1 MIFFIAMEFLP
12 TFNRPGSRSSPALF
26 GIFTSDMPTFYQR
39 FQESAR
45 KFPDNIALEIQRQQT
60 VERVTFAEL
69 TRMSESVAN
78 WLSTRVP
85 RDARVAILAANHPR
99 WVAAYLG
106 IIAAG
111 RTAVPLD
118 TAFHGDQVKKL
129 LIDSGA
135 SLLFCD
141 VKHLPLAVEAVRGLN
156 VGLVMTSA
164 AVERV
169 ATTAASTNPTHRT
182 ERDEWGTQGLTPLGA
197 EVLAGDLDSIFAAG
211 PAGFQP
217 VVPSEGDLAALLYT
231 SGTTADPKGVM
242 LTHANLVGEANSVL
256 AVMKISPE
264 DALLGILPM
273 FHVLAQMANLF
284 LPLFNGAR
292 VVYLETLNTTEL
304 LRALQERDIT
314 VFCVVPQFFYL
325 IHERIF
331 KELNKRGKFTLRLVR
346 TLMAFNRGLRR
357 VGVNA
362 GKLFFGRIHATFGAR
377 MRYLITG
384 GSRFDPA
391 IARDF
396 YSFGIDVLNA
406 YGLTE
411 TTGGAFINPPG
422 RRIVFGS
429 VGRPFPGVEAKIVDP
444 QPVEEGAPPAGEIA
458 IRGAIVMKGYW
469 NRPEATAEVLRDGW
483 FYTGDLGY
491 FDSGGNLFIT
501 GRRKEVIVLANGK
514 NVHPEEIEA
523 HYLQAPYVK
532 EICVMALEARPGDPT
547 SERLHAVVVPN
558 FERLRE
564 CKIVNSKEAIRS
576 DIEALSHKIA
586 STKRLGS
593 YDIWQE
599 DLPRTTTRKLKRF
612 QIEKKVRELQQ
623 KQGGGD
629 ADVGTENEKPL
640 TDDEQ
645 SWLERDDVKRALSIV
660 RESSRNQLD
669 AIHPTYNL
677 ELDLGLDSMQRIELL
692 TALEQ
697 QLGGELPESQLAEI
711 YSVRDLVDAIL
722 ASASRGEGQ
731 ARAAAPAWSTIL
743 SEPVTDPEVL
753 ALARHNI
760 FAEVFFFLLGRLIYL
775 FALDRFHLKM
785 RGLENLPEKGPYLI
799 CSNHQSYLDPLVMAG
814 AMPWRLFRDTYALGT
829 SDIFGTGFMRR
840 LARWLRVAVLDPDAN
855 LVSAMRAGAFGLSQG
870 HILVLYPEGERTN
883 DGSPRVFR
891 KGAAI
896 LSIHA
901 QAPIVPVAI
910 EGFYK
915 AWPRHKKFPEFT
927 DLQVVFGKPMQPPP
941 LNEASEVAYERLTSE
956 LKSRVVTMWQE
967 LQEEELRGKDSR
979 EQEENAKSSARVET
993 AHL

>member
-1 MIFFIAMEFLP
+1 M
-12 TFNRPGSRSSPALF
+12 PA
-26 GIFTSDMPTFYQR
+26 FYQR

-45 KFPDNIALEIQRQQT
+45 KFPDNVALEIQRQQT
-60 VERVTFAEL
+60 VEHVTFVEL

-85 RDARVAILAANHPR
+85 RDARIAILAANHPR

-118 TAFHGDQVKKL
+118 TAFHADEVKKL
-129 LIDSGA
+129 LIDSEA

-141 VKHLPLAVEAVRGLN
+141 AKHLPVGAEAVKGLN
-156 VGLVMTSA
+156 VALVMTSA
-164 AVERV
+164 AAEQ
-169 ATTAASTNPTHRT
+169 AAITAASANPTHRT
-182 ERDEWGTQGLTPLGA
+182 ERDEWGTKGLTPLGT
-197 EVLAGDLDSIFAAG
+197 EVLAADLDSIFAAG
-211 PAGFQP
+211 PGNFQP
-217 VVPSEGDLAALLYT
+217 VVPADGDLAALLYT

-256 AVMKISPE
+256 AVIKIDST

-331 KELNKRGKFTLRLVR
+331 KELNKRGKLTLRLVR
-346 TLMAFNRGLRR
+346 VLMAVNRALRR
-357 VGVNA
+357 FGINA
-362 GKLFFGRIHATFGAR
+362 GKVFFGKIHSTFGAR
-377 MRYLITG
+377 MRYLVTG

-422 RRIVFGS
+422 HMVFGS
-429 VGRPFPGVEAKIVDP
+429 VGRPFPGVEAKIVEP
-444 QPVEEGAPPAGEIA
+444 KSMEEGAPTAGEIA

-483 FYTGDLGY
+483 FHTGDLGY

-501 GRRKEVIVLANGK
+501 GRGKEVIVRANGK
-514 NVHPEEIEA
+514 NVYPEEIEA
-523 HYLQAPYVK
+523 HYLKSAYVK

-558 FERLRE
+558 FELLRE
-564 CKIVNSKEAIRS
+564 RKIVNSKEVIRL

-593 YDIWQE
+593 YEIWQE

-612 QIEKKVRELQQ
+612 QIEKRVRELKQ
-623 KQGGGD
+623 KGGGD
-629 ADVGTENEKPL
+629 SDVGEEKEKTL
-640 TDDEQ
+640 TADDQ
-645 SWLERDDVKRALSIV
+645 LWLAREDVKRALAVIRENS
-660 RESSRNQLD
+660 RESSRNQVD
-669 AIHPTYNL
+669 AIHPAHNL
-677 ELDLGLDSMQRIELL
+677 ELDLGLDSMQRVELL

-697 QLGGELPESQLAEI
+697 QLGGEVPESQLAEI
-711 YSVRDLVDAIL
+711 YSVRELIDAIL
-722 ASASRGEGQ
+722 ASAGRGEGQ
-731 ARAAAPAWSTIL
+731 VRAVEPAWLTIL

-760 FAEVFFFLLGRLIYL
+760 LAEVFFFLLGKLIYL
-775 FALDRFHLKM
+775 FALDRFRLKV
-785 RGLENLPEKGPYLI
+785 RGLENLPEEGPFLL
-799 CSNHQSYLDPLVMAG
+799 CSNHQSYVDPLVMAG
-814 AMPWRLFRDTYALGT
+814 ALPWRLFRDAFALGT
-829 SDIFGTGFMRR
+829 SDIFGKGFMRR
-840 LARWLRVAVLDPDAN
+840 LARWLRTVVLDPDAN
-855 LVSAMRAGAFGLSQG
+855 LVPAMRAGFFGLSQRR
-870 HILVLYPEGERTN
+870 ILVLYPEGERTN
-883 DGSPRVFR
+883 DGNPTIFR

-901 QAPIVPVAI
+901 QAQIVPVAI
-910 EGFYK
+910 EGFYE
-915 AWPRHKKFPEFT
+915 AWPRHKKWPKFAN
-927 DLQVVFGKPMQPPP
+927 LQLVFGKPMQPPP
-941 LNEASEVAYERLTSE
+941 VSEASEAAYERLTSE
-956 LKSRVVTMWQE
+956 LKSRVVAMWQE
-967 LQEEELRGKDSR
+967 LREKELQGKDSP
-979 EQEENAKSSARVET
+979 EDNSKNAAPAEAMQR
-993 AHL
+993 

>member
-1 MIFFIAMEFLP
+1 MSA
-12 TFNRPGSRSSPALF
+12 
-26 GIFTSDMPTFYQR
+26 FYQR
-39 FQESAR
+39 FQESAG
-45 KFPDNIALEIQRQQT
+45 KFPENIALEIQRQQA
-60 VERVTFAEL
+60 VERLSFSEL
-69 TRMSESVAN
+69 THMSESVAN
-78 WLSTRVP
+78 WLSTQGA

-118 TAFHGDQVKKL
+118 TAFHADQVRKL

-141 VKHLPLAVEAVRGLN
+141 VKHLPVAAQAVEGLS

-164 AVERV
+164 AAEQ
-169 ATTAASTNPTHRT
+169 
-182 ERDEWGTQGLTPLGA
+182 EGA
-197 EVLAGDLDSIFAAG
+197 RAKAPSLAGDLDSMFATG

-217 VVPSEGDLAALLYT
+217 VVPNEDDLAALLYT

-256 AVMKISPE
+256 AVIKIDSS

-304 LRALQERDIT
+304 LRALREREIT
-314 VFCVVPQFFYL
+314 AFCVVPQFFYL

-331 KELNKRGKFTLRLVR
+331 KELNKRGKLTLRLVR
-346 TLMAFNRGLRR
+346 MLMALNRGLRR
-357 VGVNA
+357 LGINA
-362 GKLFFGRIHATFGAR
+362 GKTFFGKIHATFGAR
-377 MRYLITG
+377 MRYLVTG

-422 RRIVFGS
+422 QVVFGS
-429 VGRPFPGVEAKIVDP
+429 VGRPFPGVEARIVDP
-444 QPVEEGAPPAGEIA
+444 KPVDEGSVPAGEIA
-458 IRGAIVMKGYW
+458 VRGAIVMKGYW
-469 NRPEATAEVLRDGW
+469 NRPEATAQVLREGW

-491 FDSGGNLFIT
+491 FDSDGNLFIT
-501 GRRKEVIVLANGK
+501 GRRKDVIVLANGK
-514 NVHPEEIEA
+514 NVYPEEIEA
-523 HYLQAPYVK
+523 HYLQAQYVK
-532 EICVMALEARPGDPT
+532 EICVMALESRPGDPT
-547 SERLHAVVVPN
+547 SERLYAVIVPN
-558 FERLRE
+558 FELLRE
-564 CKIVNSKEAIRS
+564 RKIVNSKEAIRFE
-576 DIEALSHKIA
+576 IEALSHKIA

-612 QIEKKVRELQQ
+612 EIEKKVREL
-623 KQGGGD
+623 KQRGAEDSEAGP
-629 ADVGTENEKPL
+629 EPERSL
-640 TDDEQ
+640 TDEEK
-645 SWLERDDVKRALSIV
+645 SWLEREDVQRALAIV
-660 RESSRNQLD
+660 GEASRNKLE
-669 AIHPTYNL
+669 AIRPAHNL
-677 ELDLGLDSMQRIELL
+677 ELDLGLDSMQRVELL

-697 QLGGELPESQLAEI
+697 QLGGHVPESQLAEI
-711 YSVRDLVDAIL
+711 YTVRDLVDAAL
-722 ASASRGEGQ
+722 ASADRGER
-731 ARAAAPAWSTIL
+731 RAGATAPAWSTIL

-760 FAEVFFFLLGRLIYL
+760 FADVPFFLLGRLIYL
-775 FALDRFHLKM
+775 VARGPFHLKA
-785 RGLENLPEKGPYLI
+785 RGLENLPVKGPYLL
-799 CSNHQSYLDPLVMAG
+799 CSNHQSYVDPLVMAG
-814 AMPWRLFRDTYALGT
+814 MLPWHIFRDTFAVGT
-829 SDIFGTGFMRR
+829 SEIFGKGFMRR
-840 LARWLRVAVLDPDAN
+840 LARWIRVVVLDPDAN
-855 LVSAMRAGAFGLSQG
+855 LMPAMRAGYFGLSQG
-870 HILVLYPEGERTN
+870 RILILYPEGERTN
-883 DGSPRVFR
+883 DGKPRVFR

-910 EGFYK
+910 EGFYE
-915 AWPRHKKFPEFT
+915 AWPRHEKYPKVAH
-927 DLQVVFGKPMQPPP
+927 LQLVFGKPLQPPP
-941 LNEASEVAYERLTSE
+941 LHEASEAAYEQLTSE
-956 LKSRVVTMWQE
+956 LTSKVVAMWQE
-967 LQEEELRGKDSR
+967 LRGEDPVGKTPTERSLLP
-979 EQEENAKSSARVET
+979 EA
-993 AHL
+993 

>member
-1 MIFFIAMEFLP
+1 MH
-12 TFNRPGSRSSPALF
+12 
-26 GIFTSDMPTFYQR
+26 TFYQR

-45 KFPDNIALEIQRQQT
+45 QFPDNVALEIQRQQT

-78 WLSTRVP
+78 WLSTHVP

-118 TAFHGDQVKKL
+118 TAFHADQVRKL
-129 LIDSGA
+129 LIDSDA

-141 VKHLPLAVEAVRGLN
+141 GKHLAVAAEAVEGLN
-156 VGLVMTSA
+156 LALVMTSA
-164 AVERV
+164 AAELA
-169 ATTAASTNPTHRT
+169 ATNFNATAPAHRT
-182 ERDEWGTQGLTPLGA
+182 ERVDRDTQTLRTIESFA
-197 EVLAGDLDSIFAAG
+197 ADLDSIFATG

-217 VVPSEGDLAALLYT
+217 VVPADSDLAALLYT

-242 LTHANLVGEANSVL
+242 LTHANLIGEANSVL
-256 AVMKISPE
+256 TVIKIDST

-314 VFCVVPQFFYL
+314 TFCVVPQFFYL

-346 TLMAFNRGLRR
+346 SLMACNRGLRR
-357 VGVNA
+357 VNINA
-362 GKLFFGRIHATFGAR
+362 GKLLFGKIHATLGAR
-377 MRYLITG
+377 MRYLVTG

-422 RRIVFGS
+422 HVVFGS
-429 VGRPFPGVEAKIVDP
+429 VGRPFPGVEGRIVDP
-444 QPVEEGAPPAGEIA
+444 QPAEDGAPPSGEIA

-469 NRPEATAEVLRDGW
+469 NRPQATAEVLRDGW
-483 FYTGDLGY
+483 LYTGDLGY

-514 NVHPEEIEA
+514 NVYPEEIEA
-523 HYLQAPYVK
+523 HYLQAQYVK
-532 EICVMALEARPGDPT
+532 EICVMALETRPGDPT

-558 FERLRE
+558 FELLRE
-564 CKIVNSKEAIRS
+564 RKIVNSKEAVRFA
-576 DIEALSHKIA
+576 IEALSHKIA

-612 QIEKKVRELQQ
+612 EIEKQVREL
-623 KQGGGD
+623 KQNNGGGD
-629 ADVGTENEKPL
+629 SDVGTEKERPL
-640 TDDEQ
+640 TGDEQ
-645 SWLERDDVKRALSIV
+645 LWLQREDVKRALGIIRESSI
-660 RESSRNQLD
+660 RESSRESSLESSPNRLD
-669 AIHPTYNL
+669 TIHPGHNL
-677 ELDLGLDSMQRIELL
+677 ELDLGLDSMQRVELL

-697 QLGGELPESQLAEI
+697 QLGGEVPESQLAEI
-711 YSVRDLVDAIL
+711 YSVRDLVDTVL
-722 ASASRGEGQ
+722 ASANRGEGQ

-743 SEPVTDPEVL
+743 SEPVTDPDVL

-760 FAEVFFFLLGRLIYL
+760 FAEIFFFLLGRLIYL
-775 FALDRFHLKM
+775 FSLDRFHLKL
-785 RGLENLPEKGPYLI
+785 RGLENLPEEGPYLI
-799 CSNHQSYLDPLVMAG
+799 CSNHQSYIDPLVMTG
-814 AMPWRLFRDTYALGT
+814 ALPWGLFRDTFAVGT
-829 SDIFGTGFMRR
+829 SDIFGKGFM
-840 LARWLRVAVLDPDAN
+840 
-855 LVSAMRAGAFGLSQG
+855 
-870 HILVLYPEGERTN
+870 
-883 DGSPRVFR
+883 
-891 KGAAI
+891 
-896 LSIHA
+896 
-901 QAPIVPVAI
+901 
-910 EGFYK
+910 
-915 AWPRHKKFPEFT
+915 
-927 DLQVVFGKPMQPPP
+927 
-941 LNEASEVAYERLTSE
+941 
-956 LKSRVVTMWQE
+956 
-967 LQEEELRGKDSR
+967 
-979 EQEENAKSSARVET
+979 
-993 AHL
+993 

>member
-1 MIFFIAMEFLP
+1 M
-12 TFNRPGSRSSPALF
+12 S
-26 GIFTSDMPTFYQR
+26 TFYER

-45 KFPDNIALEIQRQQT
+45 KFPDNVALEIQRQQT

-85 RDARVAILAANHPR
+85 RDARIAILAANHPR

-118 TAFHGDQVKKL
+118 TAFHAEQVKKL

-141 VKHLPLAVEAVRGLN
+141 VKHLPVAVEAVEGLN
-156 VGLVMTSA
+156 IVLVMTSA
-164 AVERV
+164 AAEQVGTA
-169 ATTAASTNPTHRT
+169 ATTTEPTHGT
-182 ERDEWGTQGLTPLGA
+182 ERDEWGTHGA
-197 EVLAGDLDSIFAAG
+197 QAGTESFAADLDSIFAAG
-211 PAGFQP
+211 PTGFQP
-217 VVPSEGDLAALLYT
+217 IVPAESDLAALLYT

-256 AVMKISPE
+256 AVIKISPA

-314 VFCVVPQFFYL
+314 AFCVVPQFFYL

-331 KELNKRGKFTLRLVR
+331 KEVNKRGKFTRSLVR
-346 TLMAFNRGLRR
+346 TLMALNRVLRR

-362 GKLFFGRIHATFGAR
+362 GKLFFSKIHATFGAR
-377 MRYLITG
+377 MRYLVTG

-391 IARDF
+391 VARDF

-422 RRIVFGS
+422 HVVFGS
-429 VGRPFPGVEAKIVDP
+429 VGRPFPGVEARIVGEKTVAEKIVNKQSADD
-444 QPVEEGAPPAGEIA
+444 ATPPAGEIA

-469 NRPEATAEVLRDGW
+469 NHPAATAEVLRDGW
-483 FYTGDLGY
+483 LYTGDLGY
-491 FDSGGNLFIT
+491 FDSAGDLFIT
-501 GRRKEVIVLANGK
+501 GRRKEIIVLANGK
-514 NVHPEEIEA
+514 NVYPEEIEV
-523 HYLQAPYVK
+523 HYLQAQYVK
-532 EICVMALEARPGDPT
+532 EICVMALQARPGDPM

-558 FERLRE
+558 FELLRE
-564 CKIVNSKEAIRS
+564 RKIVNSREVIRLE
-576 DIEALSHKIA
+576 IEALSHKIA

-612 QIEKKVRELQQ
+612 QIEDKVREL
-623 KQGGGD
+623 KQNDGGSDSGG
-629 ADVGTENEKPL
+629 ATEKPL
-640 TDDEQ
+640 TGDEQ
-645 SWLERDDVKRALSIV
+645 LWMEREDVKRALAIL
-660 RESSRNQLD
+660 RESSRNQFD
-669 AIHPTYNL
+669 TIHPTHNL
-677 ELDLGLDSMQRIELL
+677 ELDLGLDSMQRVELL

-697 QLGGELPESQLAEI
+697 QLGSEVPESQLAEL
-711 YSVRDLVDAIL
+711 YSVRDLIDAVL
-722 ASASRGEGQ
+722 RSASRGEGQ

-753 ALARHNI
+753 ALARHNV
-760 FAEVFFFLLGRLIYL
+760 FAEAFFFLLGRLIYL
-775 FALDRFHLKM
+775 SALDRFHLKV
-785 RGLENLPEKGPYLI
+785 RGLEHLPEKGPYLI
-799 CSNHQSYLDPLVMAG
+799 CSNHQSYVDPLVMAG
-814 AMPWRLFRDTYALGT
+814 ALPWSLFRLAFALGT
-829 SDIFGTGFMRR
+829 SDIFGKGFMRR
-840 LARWLRVAVLDPDAN
+840 LARWLRTVVLDPDAN
-855 LVSAMRAGAFGLSQG
+855 LVPAMRAGFFGLRQG
-870 HILVLYPEGERTN
+870 RILVLYPEGERTD
-883 DGSPRVFR
+883 DGNPRVFR

-910 EGFYK
+910 EGFYE
-915 AWPRHKKFPEFT
+915 AWPRHKKFPKFT
-927 DLQVVFGKPMQPPP
+927 DLQLVFGKPIQPPP
-941 LNEASEVAYERLTSE
+941 VSAASEAAYEQLTSE
-956 LKSRVVTMWQE
+956 LKTRVVAMWKELREKEMRGKE
-967 LQEEELRGKDSR
+967 LQEQGKNTRGP
-979 EQEENAKSSARVET
+979 EENSKRSALAGAALR
-993 AHL
+993 

>member
-1 MIFFIAMEFLP
+1 M
-12 TFNRPGSRSSPALF
+12 PA
-26 GIFTSDMPTFYQR
+26 FYQR

-45 KFPDNIALEIQRQQT
+45 KFPDNVALEIQRPQT

-118 TAFHGDQVKKL
+118 TAFHADQVKKL

-141 VKHLPLAVEAVRGLN
+141 VKHLPVAAEAVEGLS

-164 AVERV
+164 AAE
-169 ATTAASTNPTHRT
+169 SNPTQT
-182 ERDEWGTQGLTPLGA
+182 KAGA
-197 EVLAGDLDSIFAAG
+197 PSLAADLDSVFAVG
-211 PAGFQP
+211 PGDFQP
-217 VVPSEGDLAALLYT
+217 IVPADGDLAALLYT

-242 LTHANLVGEANSVL
+242 LTHSNLIGEANSVL
-256 AVMKISPE
+256 AVMKVGPE

-284 LPLFNGAR
+284 LPLFNGCR

-304 LRALQERDIT
+304 LRALQERNIT

-331 KELNKRGKFTLRLVR
+331 KELNKRGKLTLRLVR
-346 TLMAFNRGLRR
+346 ALMAFNRGLRR
-357 VGVNA
+357 IRVNA
-362 GKLFFGRIHATFGAR
+362 GKLFFGKIHATFGAH

-422 RRIVFGS
+422 HVVFGS
-429 VGRPFPGVEAKIVDP
+429 VGRPFPGVDAKIVDP
-444 QPVEEGAPPAGEIA
+444 KPVEEGAPAAGEIA

-501 GRRKEVIVLANGK
+501 GRGKEVIVLANGK
-514 NVHPEEIEA
+514 NVYPEEIEA

-558 FERLRE
+558 FELLRE
-564 CKIVNSKEAIRS
+564 RKIVNSKEVIRI

-599 DLPRTTTRKLKRF
+599 ELPRTTTRKLKRF
-612 QIEKKVRELQQ
+612 QIEKKVRELKQ
-623 KQGGGD
+623 KGAGES
-629 ADVGTENEKPL
+629 DVGTEDVGTEKEKPL
-640 TDDEQ
+640 TADDLQ
-645 SWLERDDVKRALSIV
+645 WLEREDVKRALTIV
-660 RESSRNQLD
+660 SESSRNQLD
-669 AIHPTYNL
+669 AIRPTHNL

-697 QLGGELPESQLAEI
+697 QLGGEVPESQLAEI
-711 YSVRDLVDAIL
+711 YSVRDLIDAVL
-722 ASASRGEGQ
+722 ASAGRGEGQ
-731 ARAAAPAWSTIL
+731 ARAAEPAWSTIL

-760 FAEVFFFLLGRLIYL
+760 FAEVSFFLLGRLIYL

-785 RGLENLPEKGPYLI
+785 RGLENLPEKGPFLL
-799 CSNHQSYLDPLVMAG
+799 CSNHQSYVDPLVMAG
-814 AMPWRLFRDTYALGT
+814 ALPWGLFRYAFALGT
-829 SDIFGTGFMRR
+829 SDIFGKGFMRR
-840 LARWLRVAVLDPDAN
+840 LARWIRVVVLDPDAN
-855 LVSAMRAGAFGLSQG
+855 LIPAMRAGFFGLSHG
-870 HILVLYPEGERTN
+870 RILVLYPEGERTN
-883 DGSPRVFR
+883 NGNPTVFR

-896 LSIHA
+896 LSIHS

-910 EGFYK
+910 EGFYE
-915 AWPRHKKFPEFT
+915 AWPRHKKFPKFAN
-927 DLQVVFGKPMQPPP
+927 LQLVFGKPIQPPP
-941 LNEASEVAYERLTSE
+941 LNETSEAAYERLTSE
-956 LKSRVVTMWQE
+956 LKSRVVAMWQE
-967 LQEEELRGKDSR
+967 LREKEVRGKDARGPEDTSK
-979 EQEENAKSSARVET
+979 NSAASET
-993 AHL
+993 TLR

>member
-1 MIFFIAMEFLP
+1 MREEWLTTDPRDSLRKSSNASPVPSFPQPSLVYSL
-12 TFNRPGSRSSPALF
+12 RPMPA
-26 GIFTSDMPTFYQR
+26 FYQR

-45 KFPDNIALEIQRQQT
+45 KFPNNVALEIQRQQT

-78 WLSTRVP
+78 WLSTRVA

-118 TAFHGDQVKKL
+118 TAFHAEQVKKL

-141 VKHLPLAVEAVRGLN
+141 AKHFPVAVEAVGGLN
-156 VGLVMTSA
+156 VSLVMTSA
-164 AVERV
+164 AAERV
-169 ATTAASTNPTHRT
+169 ETSATAPNPTYRT
-182 ERDEWGTQGLTPLGA
+182 ERDEWGTHGLTPLGTEA
-197 EVLAGDLDSIFAAG
+197 LAADLDSIFAAG

-217 VVPSEGDLAALLYT
+217 IVPAESDLAALLYT

-256 AVMKISPE
+256 AVIKIGPA

-304 LRALQERDIT
+304 LRALQERNIT
-314 VFCVVPQFFYL
+314 TFCVVPQFFYL

-331 KELNKRGKFTLRLVR
+331 KELHKRGKFTLSLVR
-346 TLMAFNRGLRR
+346 TLMALNRTLRR

-362 GKLFFGRIHATFGAR
+362 GKLFFGKIHATLGAR
-377 MRYLITG
+377 MRYLVTG

-422 RRIVFGS
+422 HVVFGS
-429 VGRPFPGVEAKIVDP
+429 VGKPFPGVEAKIVDP
-444 QPVEEGAPPAGEIA
+444 KPVEEGATPVGEIA

-483 FYTGDLGY
+483 LYTGDLGY

-514 NVHPEEIEA
+514 NIYPEEVET
-523 HYLQAPYVK
+523 HYLHASYVK
-532 EICVMALEARPGDPT
+532 EICVMALEARPGDPK

-564 CKIVNSKEAIRS
+564 RKIVNTREAIRF

-593 YDIWQE
+593 YDVWQE

-623 KQGGGD
+623 NPNGD
-629 ADVGTENEKPL
+629 SDVDAGKPL
-640 TDDEQ
+640 TPLTNDEQ
-645 SWLERDDVKRALSIV
+645 QWLEREDVKRALAIV
-660 RESSRNQLD
+660 QESSHTQLD
-669 AIHPTYNL
+669 SIRPHHNL
-677 ELDLGLDSMQRIELL
+677 ELDLGLDSMQRVELL

-697 QLGGELPESQLAEI
+697 QLGGDVPESRLAEV
-711 YSVRDLVDAIL
+711 YSVRELVDAVL
-722 ASASRGEGQ
+722 ESAGRGEGSTK
-731 ARAAAPAWSTIL
+731 AAAPPWSTIL
-743 SEPVTDPEVL
+743 AEPVTDPEVL
-753 ALARHNI
+753 ELGRHQLL
-760 FAEVFFFLLGRLIYL
+760 AEVPFFMLGRLIYL
-775 FALDRFHLKM
+775 FSLDRFRLKV
-785 RGLENLPEKGPYLI
+785 RGLENLPSKGPFLL
-799 CSNHQSYLDPLVMAG
+799 CSNHQSYIDPLVLAG
-814 AMPWRLFRDTYALGT
+814 ALPWRLFRDTFALGT

-840 LARWLRVAVLDPDAN
+840 LAR
-855 LVSAMRAGAFGLSQG
+855 
-870 HILVLYPEGERTN
+870 
-883 DGSPRVFR
+883 
-891 KGAAI
+891 
-896 LSIHA
+896 
-901 QAPIVPVAI
+901 
-910 EGFYK
+910 
-915 AWPRHKKFPEFT
+915 
-927 DLQVVFGKPMQPPP
+927 
-941 LNEASEVAYERLTSE
+941 
-956 LKSRVVTMWQE
+956 
-967 LQEEELRGKDSR
+967 
-979 EQEENAKSSARVET
+979 
-993 AHL
+993 

>member
-1 MIFFIAMEFLP
+1 
-12 TFNRPGSRSSPALF
+12 
-26 GIFTSDMPTFYQR
+26 MPTFYQR

-118 TAFHGDQVKKL
+118 TAFHADQVKKL

-141 VKHLPLAVEAVRGLN
+141 VKHLPAATEAVAGLSIP
-156 VGLVMTSA
+156 LVMTSA
-164 AVERV
+164 AAEQSL
-169 ATTAASTNPTHRT
+169 ASPKASAPNFAA
-182 ERDEWGTQGLTPLGA
+182 
-197 EVLAGDLDSIFAAG
+197 DLDSIFAAG

-217 VVPSEGDLAALLYT
+217 VVPAESDLAALLYT

-242 LTHANLVGEANSVL
+242 LTQANLVGEANSVL
-256 AVMKISPE
+256 AVIEIDSS

-304 LRALQERDIT
+304 LRALQERNIT
-314 VFCVVPQFFYL
+314 AFCVVPQFFYL

-346 TLMAFNRGLRR
+346 TLMAFNRALRR
-357 VGVNA
+357 AGINA
-362 GKLFFGRIHATFGAR
+362 GKLFFGKIHATFGAH
-377 MRYLITG
+377 MRYLVTG

-422 RRIVFGS
+422 QVVFGS

-514 NVHPEEIEA
+514 NVYPEEVEA

-532 EICVMALEARPGDPT
+532 EICVMALETRPGDPT

-564 CKIVNSKEAIRS
+564 RKIVNSKEAVRV

-599 DLPRTTTRKLKRF
+599 ELPRTTTRKLKRF
-612 QIEKKVRELQQ
+612 QIEKKVREL
-623 KQGGGD
+623 KQNHGGD
-629 ADVGTENEKPL
+629 LDRGTEKPL
-640 TDDEQ
+640 TALTGDEQ
-645 SWLERDDVKRALSIV
+645 SWLDREDVQRALIIV
-660 RESSRNQLD
+660 RESSRESSLNRPGALR
-669 AIHPTYNL
+669 PTHNL
-677 ELDLGLDSMQRIELL
+677 ELDLGLDSMQRVELL

-697 QLGGELPESQLAEI
+697 QLAGEVPESQLAEI
-711 YSVRDLVDAIL
+711 YSVRDLIDAVL
-722 ASASRGEGQ
+722 ASAGRGEGH
-731 ARAAAPAWSTIL
+731 ATAAAPPWSTIL

-753 ALARHNI
+753 ALARHNTI
-760 FAEVFFFLLGRLIYL
+760 AEVFFFLLGKLIYL

-799 CSNHQSYLDPLVMAG
+799 CPNHQSYVDPLVMAG
-814 AMPWRLFRDTYALGT
+814 ALPWRLFRNTFALGT
-829 SDIFGTGFMRR
+829 SDIFGKGFLRR
-840 LARWLRVAVLDPDAN
+840 LARWLRVVVLDPDAN
-855 LVSAMRAGAFGLSQG
+855 LVPAMRAGAFGLSQG
-870 HILVLYPEGERTN
+870 HILVLYPEGERTD
-883 DGSPRVFR
+883 DGTPRLFR

-910 EGFYK
+910 EGFYD
-915 AWPRHKKFPEFT
+915 AWPRHKKLPEFT
-927 DLQVVFGKPMQPPP
+927 DLQLVFGQPIQPPP
-941 LNEASEVAYERLTSE
+941 LREASEAAYDRLTSE
-956 LKSRVVTMWQE
+956 LKSRVVAMWQE
-967 LQEEELRGKDSR
+967 MRRKDRR
-979 EQEENAKSSARVET
+979 EPEPHPAKAM
-993 AHL
+993 L

>member
-1 MIFFIAMEFLP
+1 
-12 TFNRPGSRSSPALF
+12 
-26 GIFTSDMPTFYQR
+26 MPTFYQR

-45 KFPDNIALEIQRQQT
+45 KFPDNIALEIQRRQT
-60 VERVTFAEL
+60 VESVTFAEL
-69 TRMSESVAN
+69 TRMSESVAR

-85 RDARVAILAANHPR
+85 RDARLAILAANHPR

-106 IIAAG
+106 IVAAG

-118 TAFHGDQVKKL
+118 TAFHADQVKNL

-141 VKHLPLAVEAVRGLN
+141 VKHLPVAMEAVAGLS
-156 VGLVMTSA
+156 VALVMTSA
-164 AVERV
+164 AAE
-169 ATTAASTNPTHRT
+169 ASPA
-182 ERDEWGTQGLTPLGA
+182 QA
-197 EVLAGDLDSIFAAG
+197 EASEPNLAGDLDSIFAAG
-211 PAGFQP
+211 PANFQP
-217 VVPSEGDLAALLYT
+217 VVPAENDLAALLYT

-256 AVMKISPE
+256 ATMKIGPE

-304 LRALQERDIT
+304 LRALQERGIT
-314 VFCVVPQFFYL
+314 AFCVVPQFFYL

-331 KELNKRGKFTLRLVR
+331 KELHKRGKFTLSLVR
-346 TLMAFNRGLRR
+346 TLMAFNRALRR

-362 GKLFFGRIHATFGAR
+362 GKLFFAKIHATFGAR

-411 TTGGAFINPPG
+411 TSGGAFINPPG
-422 RRIVFGS
+422 HVVVFGS
-429 VGRPFPGVEAKIVDP
+429 VGRPFPGVEARIVEARTVEEKIVDP
-444 QPVEEGAPPAGEIA
+444 PPAEEGAPPAGEIA
-458 IRGAIVMKGYW
+458 IRGALVMKGYW
-469 NRPEATAEVLRDGW
+469 NRPQATAEVLRDGW
-483 FYTGDLGY
+483 LYTGDLGY

-501 GRRKEVIVLANGK
+501 GRRKEVIVLSNGK
-514 NVHPEEIEA
+514 NVYPEEIET
-523 HYLQAPYVK
+523 HYHQAQYVK

-558 FERLRE
+558 FELLRE
-564 CKIVNSKEAIRS
+564 RRIVNSKEVIRLEV
-576 DIEALSHKIA
+576 EALSHKIA

-623 KQGGGD
+623 KQGEGD
-629 ADVGTENEKPL
+629 SDVGLEKPL
-640 TDDEQ
+640 TGDEQ
-645 SWLERDDVKRALSIV
+645 SWLEREDVKRALSIV
-660 RESSRNQLD
+660 RESSRNPLD
-669 AIHPTYNL
+669 AIHPTHNL
-677 ELDLGLDSMQRIELL
+677 ELDFGLDSMQRVELL

-697 QLGGELPESQLAEI
+697 QLGGDVPESQLAEI
-711 YSVRDLVDAIL
+711 YSVRDLVDAVL
-722 ASASRGEGQ
+722 ASASRGEGR
-731 ARAAAPAWSTIL
+731 AKAAAPAWSTIL

-753 ALARHNI
+753 TLARHNI

-775 FALDRFHLKM
+775 FALDRFHLKT
-785 RGLENLPEKGPYLI
+785 RGLENLPEKGPYLL

-814 AMPWRLFRDTYALGT
+814 ALPWRLFRDCFALGT
-829 SDIFGTGFMRR
+829 SDIFGEGFLRR

-855 LVSAMRAGAFGLSQG
+855 LVPAMRAGAFGLSQG
-870 HILVLYPEGERTN
+870 HILVLYPEGERTD
-883 DGSPRVFR
+883 DGSLRVFR

-896 LSIHA
+896 LSIHT
-901 QAPIVPVAI
+901 QAPIVPIAI
-910 EGFYK
+910 EGFYE
-915 AWPRHKKFPEFT
+915 AWPRHKKFPKFT
-927 DLQVVFGKPMQPPP
+927 DLQLAFGKPIPPP
-941 LNEASEVAYERLTSE
+941 PVNEASEAAYDWLTSE
-956 LKSRVVTMWQE
+956 LKSRVAAMWQE
-967 LQEEELRGKDSR
+967 LREKELRRDSR
-979 EQEENAKSSARVET
+979 GLESESQSSALAET
-993 AHL
+993 TPSPL

>member
-1 MIFFIAMEFLP
+1 M
-12 TFNRPGSRSSPALF
+12 PA
-26 GIFTSDMPTFYQR
+26 FYQS

-45 KFPDNIALEIQRQQT
+45 KFPNAIALEIQRQQM

-118 TAFHGDQVKKL
+118 TAFDAGQVKKL

-141 VKHLPLAVEAVRGLN
+141 VKHLPVATEAIEGLN
-156 VGLVMTSA
+156 IPLLMTSA
-164 AVERV
+164 AAEQNPG
-169 ATTAASTNPTHRT
+169 AKHLTA
-182 ERDEWGTQGLTPLGA
+182 
-197 EVLAGDLDSIFAAG
+197 DLDSIFAAG
-211 PAGFQP
+211 PAAFQP
-217 VVPSEGDLAALLYT
+217 VVPAESDLAALLYT

-256 AVMKISPE
+256 AVVKVGPG

-284 LPLFNGAR
+284 LPLFNGVR

-314 VFCVVPQFFYL
+314 AFCVVPQFFYL

-331 KELNKRGKFTLRLVR
+331 KELNKRGKLTLRLVR
-346 TLMAFNRGLRR
+346 SLMALNRALRR
-357 VGVNA
+357 VGINA
-362 GKLFFGRIHATFGAR
+362 GKVFFGKIHATFGPR
-377 MRYLITG
+377 MRYLVTG

-411 TTGGAFINPPG
+411 TSGGAFLNPPG
-422 RRIVFGS
+422 HIVFGS
-429 VGRPFPGVEAKIVDP
+429 VGRPFPGVEARIVDP
-444 QPVEEGAPPAGEIA
+444 QPVEDGAPPAGEIA

-469 NRPEATAEVLRDGW
+469 NRPQATADVLRDGW

-491 FDSGGNLFIT
+491 FDSRGNLFIT

-514 NVHPEEIEA
+514 NVYPEEIEA
-523 HYLQAPYVK
+523 HYLQAQYVK
-532 EICVMALEARPGDPT
+532 EICVLALEARPGDPI
-547 SERLHAVVVPN
+547 SERLHAVLVPN
-558 FERLRE
+558 FELLRE
-564 CKIVNSKEAIRS
+564 RRIVNSKEAIRTEV
-576 DIEALSHKIA
+576 EALSHKIA
-586 STKRLGS
+586 STKRVGS

-623 KQGGGD
+623 RGSD
-629 ADVGTENEKPL
+629 SDVAPGLSNEKPL
-640 TDDEQ
+640 TLDEQ
-645 SWLERDDVKRALSIV
+645 QWLERDDVKRALAII
-660 RESSRNQLD
+660 RENARASSRSQLD
-669 AIHPTYNL
+669 AIRPSQNL

-692 TALEQ
+692 SALEQ
-697 QLGGELPESQLAEI
+697 QLGGELPEARLAEI
-711 YSVRDLVDAIL
+711 YSVRDLIDAVL
-722 ASASRGEGQ
+722 ASASRGEGHVGERT
-731 ARAAAPAWSTIL
+731 ATPAWSTIL
-743 SEPVTDPEVL
+743 NEPVTDPDVL
-753 ALARHNI
+753 ALARHNVL
-760 FAEVFFFLLGRLIYL
+760 AEVFFFLLGKLLYL
-775 FALDRFHLKM
+775 FTLDRFHLKTS
-785 RGLENLPEKGPYLI
+785 GLENLPEKGPFLL
-799 CSNHQSYLDPLVMAG
+799 CSNHQSYVDPLVMAG
-814 AMPWRLFRDTYALGT
+814 ALPWRVFRDSFALGT
-829 SDIFGTGFMRR
+829 SEIFGQGFMRR

-855 LVSAMRAGAFGLSQG
+855 LLPAMRAGAYGLNQG
-870 HILVLYPEGERTN
+870 RVLVLYPEGERTD
-883 DGSPRVFR
+883 DGTPRIFR

-896 LSIHA
+896 LSIHT
-901 QAPIVPVAI
+901 QAPIVPIAI
-910 EGFYK
+910 EGFYE
-915 AWPRHKKFPEFT
+915 AWPRHKKFPRFT
-927 DLQVVFGKPMQPPP
+927 NLQLAFGKPIQPPP
-941 LNEASEVAYERLTSE
+941 LPEAGEAAYERLTSE
-956 LKSRVVTMWQE
+956 LKSRVVEMWT
-967 LQEEELRGKDSR
+967 ELREKESN
-979 EQEENAKSSARVET
+979 EKESPAKSRG
-993 AHL
+993 

>member
-1 MIFFIAMEFLP
+1 
-12 TFNRPGSRSSPALF
+12 
-26 GIFTSDMPTFYQR
+26 MPTFYQR

-45 KFPDNIALEIQRQQT
+45 KFPDNIALEIQREQT

-118 TAFHGDQVKKL
+118 TAFHADQVRKL

-141 VKHLPLAVEAVRGLN
+141 VKHLPVAREAVEGLS

-164 AVERV
+164 ATELAA
-169 ATTAASTNPTHRT
+169 ATQITTNPAHRT
-182 ERDEWGTQGLTPLGA
+182 ERNENEWSAQAVTFA
-197 EVLAGDLDSIFAAG
+197 ADLDSIFAAG

-217 VVPSEGDLAALLYT
+217 LVPAESDLAALLYT

-256 AVMKISPE
+256 AVVKIGPT

-304 LRALQERDIT
+304 LRALQERNIT
-314 VFCVVPQFFYL
+314 AFCVVPQFFYL

-346 TLMAFNRGLRR
+346 TLMALNRALRR

-362 GKLFFGRIHATFGAR
+362 GKVFFGKIHATFGAR
-377 MRYLITG
+377 MRYLVTG

-411 TTGGAFINPPG
+411 TSGGAFMNPPG
-422 RRIVFGS
+422 RALVFGS

-444 QPVEEGAPPAGEIA
+444 QPIEPGAQPAGEIA
-458 IRGAIVMKGYW
+458 LRGAIVMKGYW
-469 NRPEATAEVLRDGW
+469 NRPQATAEVLRDGW

-514 NVHPEEIEA
+514 NVYPEEVEV

-532 EICVMALEARPGDPT
+532 EICVMALEARPGDPM

-564 CKIVNSKEAIRS
+564 RKIVNAKEVIRI

-586 STKRLGS
+586 SGKRLGS

-599 DLPRTTTRKLKRF
+599 ELPRTTTRKLKRF
-612 QIEKKVRELQQ
+612 QIEKKVRELQRS
-623 KQGGGD
+623 GGD
-629 ADVGTENEKPL
+629 SDSGAEKPLAPLTLAPL

-645 SWLERDDVKRALSIV
+645 LWLERDDVKRALAV
-660 RESSRNQLD
+660 VQESARNRTG
-669 AIHPTYNL
+669 AILPTHNL
-677 ELDLGLDSMQRIELL
+677 ELDLGLDSMQRVELL

-697 QLGGELPESQLAEI
+697 QLGGDVPESQLAEI
-711 YSVRDLVDAIL
+711 YSVRDLVDAVL
-722 ASASRGEGQ
+722 ASAGRGEGQ
-731 ARAAAPAWSTIL
+731 AGTAAPPWSTIL

-753 ALARHNI
+753 ALTQHNI
-760 FAEVFFFLLGRLIYL
+760 FFEVFFFLLGKLIYI

-785 RGLENLPEKGPYLI
+785 RGLENLPEKGPFLV
-799 CSNHQSYLDPLVMAG
+799 CPNHQSYVDPMVMVG
-814 AMPWRLFRDTYALGT
+814 AFPWRLFRDTFALGT
-829 SDIFGTGFMRR
+829 SDIFGKGFMRR
-840 LARWLRVAVLDPDAN
+840 LAGWLRVAVLDPDAN
-855 LVSAMRAGAFGLSQG
+855 LVPAMRAGAYGLSQG
-870 HILVLYPEGERTN
+870 HILILYPEGERTD
-883 DGSPRVFR
+883 DGTPRVFR

-896 LSIHA
+896 LSIHT

-910 EGFYK
+910 EGFYE
-915 AWPRHKKFPEFT
+915 AWPRHKKFPKFA
-927 DLQVVFGKPMQPPP
+927 DLQIVIGKPIQPP
-941 LNEASEVAYERLTSE
+941 LLDEASEAAYERLTTE
-956 LKSRVVTMWQE
+956 LKSRVVAMWQ
-967 LQEEELRGKDSR
+967 ELRGKDLRQIDSGR
-979 EQEENAKSSARVET
+979 PESDSKSGSESSVAAANR
-993 AHL
+993 

>member
-1 MIFFIAMEFLP
+1 M
-12 TFNRPGSRSSPALF
+12 S
-26 GIFTSDMPTFYQR
+26 TFYQR

-45 KFPDNIALEIQRQQT
+45 KFPDNIALEIQRHET

-118 TAFHGDQVKKL
+118 TTFHADQVKKL

-141 VKHLPLAVEAVRGLN
+141 VKHLPAAMEAVEGLN

-164 AVERV
+164 AAELV
-169 ATTAASTNPTHRT
+169 ATNVTTANPTHRT
-182 ERDEWGTQGLTPLGA
+182 ERDEWGTQGLTLRITESFA
-197 EVLAGDLDSIFAAG
+197 ADLDSIFAAG

-217 VVPSEGDLAALLYT
+217 IVPAESDLAALLYT

-256 AVMKISPE
+256 AVMKVGPE

-304 LRALQERDIT
+304 LRALQERNIT
-314 VFCVVPQFFYL
+314 AFAVVPQFFYL

-346 TLMAFNRGLRR
+346 TLMALNRGLRR

-362 GKLFFGRIHATFGAR
+362 GKLFFGRIHATIGAR
-377 MRYLITG
+377 MRYLVTG

-411 TTGGAFINPPG
+411 TSGGAFINPPG
-422 RRIVFGS
+422 HVVFGS

-444 QPVEEGAPPAGEIA
+444 KPVEEGAPPAGEIA

-514 NVHPEEIEA
+514 NVYPEEIEA
-523 HYLQAPYVK
+523 HYMRAPYVK

-558 FERLRE
+558 FEMLRE
-564 CKIVNSKEAIRS
+564 RKIVNSKEVIRL

-586 STKRLGS
+586 SSKRLGS

-629 ADVGTENEKPL
+629 SGVGVEKPL

-645 SWLERDDVKRALSIV
+645 LWREREDVQRALAIV
-660 RESSRNQLD
+660 RESSRESSRNQLG
-669 AIHPTYNL
+669 AIHPTHNL

-697 QLGGELPESQLAEI
+697 QLGGEVPESQLAEI
-711 YSVRDLVDAIL
+711 YSVRDLVDAVL
-722 ASASRGEGQ
+722 ASASRGQGQ

-743 SEPVTDPEVL
+743 SEPATDPEVL

-775 FALDRFHLKM
+775 FALDRFHLKT

-799 CSNHQSYLDPLVMAG
+799 CSNHQSYIDPLLLAG
-814 AMPWRLFRDTYALGT
+814 ALPYRLFRDTFALGT
-829 SDIFGTGFMRR
+829 SDIFGKGFLRR

-855 LVSAMRAGAFGLSQG
+855 LVPAMRAGFFGLSQG
-870 HILVLYPEGERTN
+870 HILILYPEGERTN
-883 DGSPRVFR
+883 DGNPAVFR

-910 EGFYK
+910 EGFYE
-915 AWPRHKKFPEFT
+915 AWPRHKKFPKFK
-927 DLQVVFGKPMQPPP
+927 DLQLVFGKPIQPPP
-941 LNEASEVAYERLTSE
+941 VNEASEAAYERLTSE
-956 LKSRVVTMWQE
+956 LKSRVVAMWQE
-967 LQEEELRGKDSR
+967 LREKELRGKDSR
-979 EQEENAKSSARVET
+979 ELEENAKSSALAET
-993 AHL
+993 APR